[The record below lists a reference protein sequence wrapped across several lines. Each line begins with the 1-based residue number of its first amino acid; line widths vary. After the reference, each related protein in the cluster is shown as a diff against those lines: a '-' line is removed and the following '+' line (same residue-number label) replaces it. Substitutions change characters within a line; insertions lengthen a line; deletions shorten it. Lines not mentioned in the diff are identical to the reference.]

1 MRMPGSQYPRHLPPW
16 HVTKLAIPLG
26 LLAVCAGHFAVWAWG
41 WFEMVRDAS
50 IPIQVAFHIA
60 HAGPVVDVLLVVST
74 AASAMLFFS
83 ASLALF
89 VRNKFTL
96 SLLRKSCLMVGFWF
110 ALYAY
115 TVFNLTGILQEAN
128 IEWNGVK
135 PDAVSVFFWRYD
147 HLWPGALA
155 VLWAVLLYIGA
166 WRRPTINFFTGQTEA
181 APARGDVVV
190 ENIRTHGEDPVY
202 RKSWLSSVSLHVFVL
217 ILLPLLLNMLGC
229 VDPYR
234 VPFGSGEPVVALV
247 QIVKPKKEK
256 KKKYILR
263 PNSDIYFHVPEL
275 DESEVVK
282 IIDQMTQVTYKAD
295 PNARAGKMGRGGG
308 KQGGWPEG
316 MKNGVVRF
324 IRLEHNG
331 RGWNDGMDSSQRAD
345 MNFLDEF
352 HKQTG
357 FKIASKPE
365 SHPIRLL
372 PKYDKGF
379 APPFVYLTGDGG
391 MSINA
396 NDTKI
401 LREYLIGGGMLFAD
415 AGSPE
420 WDRSLR
426 GFMAQ
431 LFPGEP
437 LRVIADDDPI
447 FQMPYTFANGAPPLW
462 HHGGMRA
469 LGIKHKGRWVV
480 FYHPGDIN
488 DAWKTG
494 HSGISP
500 ELARGAFQMGIN
512 IVYYAFTN
520 YLEETAKYRK

>member
-1 MRMPGSQYPRHLPPW
+1 
-16 HVTKLAIPLG
+16 
-26 LLAVCAGHFAVWAWG
+26 
-41 WFEMVRDAS
+41 
-50 IPIQVAFHIA
+50 
-60 HAGPVVDVLLVVST
+60 VDVLLVVST

-308 KQGGWPEG
+308 KQGGG
-316 MKNGVVRF
+316 
-324 IRLEHNG
+324 
-331 RGWNDGMDSSQRAD
+331 
-345 MNFLDEF
+345 
-352 HKQTG
+352 
-357 FKIASKPE
+357 
-365 SHPIRLL
+365 
-372 PKYDKGF
+372 
-379 APPFVYLTGDGG
+379 
-391 MSINA
+391 
-396 NDTKI
+396 
-401 LREYLIGGGMLFAD
+401 
-415 AGSPE
+415 
-420 WDRSLR
+420 
-426 GFMAQ
+426 
-431 LFPGEP
+431 PGE
-437 LRVIADDDPI
+437 
-447 FQMPYTFANGAPPLW
+447 
-462 HHGGMRA
+462 
-469 LGIKHKGRWVV
+469 
-480 FYHPGDIN
+480 
-488 DAWKTG
+488 
-494 HSGISP
+494 
-500 ELARGAFQMGIN
+500 
-512 IVYYAFTN
+512 
-520 YLEETAKYRK
+520 